1 MDGRLPC
8 VIELKVAGES
18 ARGDTP
24 LRALLEGLAYCA
36 IVEANAADIASEVAE
51 QHALSASRPTPVQG
65 RAPLISTGGVSATR
79 LASNYDSRNDL
90 TKRLEDAGCA
100 VDRSGLN

>member
-1 MDGRLPC
+1 MTGTALE
-8 VIELKVAGES
+8 VIGTWA
-18 ARGDTP
+18 A
-24 LRALLEGLAYCA
+24 GLARPLA
-36 IVEANAADIASEVAE
+36 VTPGVQIPVTAEA
-51 QHALSASRPTPVQG
+51 ALVQG

-79 LASNYDSRNDL
+79 LASNYDSGNDL